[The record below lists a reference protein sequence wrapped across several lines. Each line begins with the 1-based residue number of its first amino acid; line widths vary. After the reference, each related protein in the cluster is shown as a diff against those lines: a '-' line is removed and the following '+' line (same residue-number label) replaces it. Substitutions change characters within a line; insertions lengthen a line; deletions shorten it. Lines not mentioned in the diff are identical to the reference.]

1 MIKIKNHCIL
11 STGIQ
16 LVYMNGQCDAESFLK
31 VDVSYNVLKVS
42 KYKFCSGPYFPT
54 LGLKLEINSVNLHIQ
69 SEYRKIRTRKNP
81 RIWTLFTQWHTKIF
95 HDPHNDLTVL
105 AEYEFETWM

>member
-81 RIWTLFTQWHTKIF
+81 RVWTLFTQ
-95 HDPHNDLTVL
+95 
-105 AEYEFETWM
+105 